1 MTLNELALYK
11 NYVINTYFLKTL
23 VKSDI
28 SLSEFILL
36 LYFLNH
42 ENPSFIPSKI
52 TRETGLSKNDILLA
66 FDGLVNKNFVNVKT
80 SQSNDGKI
88 SEDIDLSGFYA
99 LVSDVSKVNCS
110 DKFDDIGELKA
121 SLKSISGKEMSD
133 EDMIIV
139 NSWLEMG
146 YSKSTIID
154 AFKDAKYNGIS
165 NLRYIDKVLS
175 EWNEKGIKNI
185 SEANEYIQKNTNQKS
200 ANLFDYDW
208 LNED

>member
-11 NYVINTYFLKTL
+11 NYVINTCFLKVL

-42 ENPSFIPSKI
+42 ENPNFAPSKI

-66 FDGLVNKNFVNVKT
+66 FDGLANKNLVNVKT
-80 SQSNDGKI
+80 SQSSDGKI
-88 SEDIDLSGFYA
+88 TEDIDLSGFYA
-99 LVSDVSKVNCS
+99 LVSDSTKASCS
-110 DKFDDIGELKA
+110 DRNDSTGELRS
-121 SLKSISGKEMSD
+121 SLKDISGKEMSD

-175 EWNEKGIKNI
+175 EWKEKGIKNI
-185 SEANEYIQKNTNQKS
+185 SDANEYIQKNTNQKS
-200 ANLFDYDW
+200 VNLFDYDW